1 MQMDDLSFEEAFEEL
16 QDVVR
21 KLEAGNLSLDE
32 SIVLFQRGMKLAQY
46 CGEMLDKAELV
57 VSQLL
62 PSSQGEYEA
71 VPFVEEA

>member
-32 SIVLFQRGMKLAQY
+32 SIVLFQRGMKLAQH

-62 PSSQGEYEA
+62 PSLQGEYEA